1 MELLSAVRAMAVPDH
16 PEVLEHIERPVDGG
30 WDRVRIACAT
40 SLDEVGAGHVTV
52 DLRQH
57 LNEDPPLRRPPQPA
71 RAQLLRDRRPRPGD
85 VGPGHGRE

>member
-40 SLDEVGAGHVTV
+40 SLDEVDIVPAELGTWAGAIGAAIHGAESMAPVAAA
-52 DLRQH
+52 LA
-57 LNEDPPLRRPPQPA
+57 DPVA
-71 RAQLLRDRRPRPGD
+71 
-85 VGPGHGRE
+85 